1 MNEVKTYVKKP
12 IPIKALQYT
21 GDNREEILEFTNGQ
35 AIFRDVV
42 GMKELVIHTLE
53 GDMIAVPGSYIAC
66 GPANPP
72 DYYPVREDIFEMTY
86 EEVGDDGEKNS

>member
-1 MNEVKTYVKKP
+1 MTQIKTYVKKP
-12 IPIKALQYT
+12 IPIHALQYT

-35 AIFRDVV
+35 AIFRDAN
-42 GMKELVIHTLE
+42 GKKELVIHTLE
-53 GDMIAVPGSYIAC
+53 GDMIAVPGSYIAR

-86 EEVGDDGEKNS
+86 EEVKYD

>member
-1 MNEVKTYVKKP
+1 MSNVKTYVKKP
-12 IPIKALQYT
+12 IPIFALQYT

-35 AIFRDVV
+35 AIFKDVA

-66 GPANPP
+66 GSKASFILF
-72 DYYPVREDIFEMTY
+72 VVTFLKKHMRRQY
-86 EEVGDDGEKNS
+86 EQKVFR